1 MDATPP
7 DYAVRPDE
15 TGQLTLYLTGNWTE
29 GQQPPGTSRLS
40 GMLEKIEPPGPVAL
54 DLSGVGEW
62 DSQLPAFC
70 LRWLNLC
77 RARGI
82 DCERRRHGSSLDDL
96 LDLATTTPPREARKR
111 SASWLSPV
119 AIRRNL
125 HEIGEQVQESLAFV
139 GDATLA
145 CATCM
150 TPGSSMRWSDLKLY
164 CAQAGPGAL
173 PIITLTSVLVG
184 MILAYLGAVQLQDFG
199 AEVYVADLVGIG
211 MLREMGALMTAV
223 VMAGRTGAAY
233 AAQIGTMQG
242 NDEIDALTT
251 LGLSPME
258 FLVAPRL
265 LALALM
271 MPLLTIYANVLGMVG
286 GAIVAGGMGITPLA
300 YLSELVTVLAPGHFF
315 VGLSK
320 SFLFAVLIAI
330 AGCRAG
336 MSAGRSSA
344 GVGDAT
350 TEAVVTAVVYLI
362 IADAGMNILF
372 QQVGV

>member
-1 MDATPP
+1 M
-7 DYAVRPDE
+7 
-15 TGQLTLYLTGNWTE
+15 
-29 GQQPPGTSRLS
+29 
-40 GMLEKIEPPGPVAL
+40 
-54 DLSGVGEW
+54 
-62 DSQLPAFC
+62 
-70 LRWLNLC
+70 
-77 RARGI
+77 
-82 DCERRRHGSSLDDL
+82 
-96 LDLATTTPPREARKR
+96 TPPREPGSDR
-111 SASWLSPV
+111 SSWLSI
-119 AIRRNL
+119 ATLRRNL
-125 HEIGEQVQESLAFV
+125 HEIGEEVQESLAFV
-139 GDATLA
+139 GDATVA

-150 TPGSSMRWSDLKLY
+150 LPGSSMRWSDLRLY
-164 CAQAGPGAL
+164 CFQSGPGAL

-184 MILAYLGAVQLQDFG
+184 MILAYLGAVQLRDFG
-199 AEVYVADLVGIG
+199 AEVYVADLVAIG

-242 NDEIDALTT
+242 NDEVDALTT

-271 MPLLTIYANVLGMVG
+271 MPLLTIYADILGMLG
-286 GAIVAGGMGITPLA
+286 GAIVAGGMGISPLA
-300 YLSELVTVLAPGHFF
+300 YLSELGTVLETSHFL

-320 SFLFAVLIAI
+320 SVLFAILIAI

-362 IADAGMNILF
+362 VADAGMNILF

>member
-1 MDATPP
+1 MDATAP
-7 DYAVRPDE
+7 DCALGPDAS
-15 TGQLTLYLTGNWTE
+15 GKPTLYLSGNWTE
-29 GQQPPGTSRLS
+29 DQSTPAPSRLTDI
-40 GMLEKIEPPGPVAL
+40 LAEIEPPGPVAL
-54 DLSGVGEW
+54 DLSGIGEW

-96 LDLATTTPPREARKR
+96 LDLATATPPREARPR
-111 SASWLSPV
+111 NRGWLSV
-119 AIRRNL
+119 AAMKRNL
-125 HEIGEQVQESLAFV
+125 HEIGEQVQESLSFV
-139 GDATLA
+139 GDATVA

-150 TPGSSMRWSDLKLY
+150 MPDSSMRWSDLKLY

-173 PIITLTSVLVG
+173 PIITLTSILVG
-184 MILAYLGAVQLQDFG
+184 MILAYLGAVQLKEFG

-233 AAQIGTMQG
+233 AAQIGTMQS

-271 MPLLTIYANVLGMVG
+271 MPLLTIYANVLGMLG
-286 GAIVAGGMGITPLA
+286 GAIVAGGMGISPLA
-300 YLSELVTVLAPGHFF
+300 YLSELVTVLTPGHFI

-320 SFLFAVLIAI
+320 SLLFAVLIAI

-362 IADAGMNILF
+362 VADAGMNILF

>member
-1 MDATPP
+1 MSATPAACALRA
-7 DYAVRPDE
+7 DDS
-15 TGQLTLYLTGNWTE
+15 GQPTLYLSGNWTE
-29 GQQPPGTSRLS
+29 GQPIPRL
-40 GMLEKIEPPGPVAL
+40 LQLPDILAQHAAPGPIAL
-54 DLSGVGEW
+54 DLSGISEW

-70 LRWLNLC
+70 LQWLKLC
-77 RARGI
+77 QSRGI
-82 DCERRRHGSSLDDL
+82 ACERRRHGSSLDEL
-96 LDLATTTPPREARKR
+96 LDLATATPPAEPRQPGKR
-111 SASWLSPV
+111 WLSTV
-119 AIRRNL
+119 TIRRNL
-125 HEIGEQVQESLAFV
+125 QEIGEQVQESLAFV

-150 TPGSSMRWSDLKLY
+150 LPRSSMRWSDLRLY
-164 CAQAGPGAL
+164 CAQAGPQAL
-173 PIITLTSVLVG
+173 PIITLTSILVG
-184 MILAYLGAVQLQDFG
+184 MILAYLGAVQLKDFG

-265 LALALM
+265 LALAIM
-271 MPLLTIYANVLGMVG
+271 MPLLTIYANLLGMLG
-286 GAIVAGGMGITPLA
+286 GGIVAAGMGISPLA
-300 YLSELVTVLAPGHFF
+300 YLNELVTVLAPSHFM

-320 SFLFAVLIAI
+320 SLLFAVLIAI

-350 TEAVVTAVVYLI
+350 TEAVVTGVVYLI

-372 QQVGV
+372 QQIGL